1 MGLKSFFQ
9 NTENEHSETTPL
21 FGGKRD
27 VIEHEDEYK
36 YALIDSTGN
45 TISDFYDEI
54 ESFSDEF
61 ALVTNNDTYALMNSD
76 GQILTAW
83 YESIEPFDGYFSL
96 VMNDKDEYSLID
108 KKGNLVSPWNEDEE
122 MILKIL
128 KMRNLE
134 LNLAPNNTQNE
145 VIIEQQSMEQK
156 NVAKDAEPINP
167 SLQQEKN
174 DTTHNL
180 KTDSMYNEKI
190 ENLINFALAD
200 GELTEKEKQILFKK
214 AEEAGIDLD
223 EFEMVLDAKLHEKQ
237 QSIKQPVAPATA
249 APKSDKFGDV
259 KKCPSCGAIVGAF
272 QGICSD
278 CGHEF
283 TNIDSV
289 SSVQNLYKELMRVE
303 NEERNRPKKDKKDKP
318 TSLLGSIA
326 GEIDTD
332 DDDDE
337 DRITEIIYKRK
348 ISVVSAFPVPNSKAD
363 ILEFMIMAV
372 AEGGKKIGGFWS
384 NMSDEEKS
392 YIKTWRAKSEQVVG
406 KARFSLKDDKKL
418 LDEINEYARKLEIK
432 K

>member
-83 YESIEPFDGYFSL
+83 YESIDPFDGYFSL

-122 MILKIL
+122 MILKIQ

-134 LNLAPNNTQNE
+134 LNLVPNNTQNE

-180 KTDSMYNEKI
+180 KTDSMYNEQLEKLI
-190 ENLINFALAD
+190 EMALVD

-214 AEEAGIDLD
+214 AEAFGVDLD
-223 EFEMVLDAKLHEKQ
+223 EFEMVLQAKLFEKQ
-237 QSIKQPVAPATA
+237 KNNKPVSA
-249 APKSDKFGDV
+249 APTSDKLGDV
-259 KKCPSCGAIVGAF
+259 RKCPACGAIAETF
-272 QGICSD
+272 ATRCSE
-278 CGHEF
+278 CGTEF
-283 TNIDSV
+283 RNIEAS
-289 SSVQNLYKELMRVE
+289 QYH
-303 NEERNRPKKDKKDKP
+303 
-318 TSLLGSIA
+318 
-326 GEIDTD
+326 
-332 DDDDE
+332 
-337 DRITEIIYKRK
+337 
-348 ISVVSAFPVPNSKAD
+348 
-363 ILEFMIMAV
+363 
-372 AEGGKKIGGFWS
+372 
-384 NMSDEEKS
+384 
-392 YIKTWRAKSEQVVG
+392 QV
-406 KARFSLKDDKKL
+406 F
-418 LDEINEYARKLEIK
+418 
-432 K
+432 

>member
-83 YESIEPFDGYFSL
+83 YESIDPFDGYFSL

-122 MILKIL
+122 MILKIQ

-180 KTDSMYNEKI
+180 KTDSMYNEQLEKLI
-190 ENLINFALAD
+190 EMALVD
-200 GELTEKEKQILFKK
+200 GELTEKEKQILFKR
-214 AEEAGIDLD
+214 AESMGVDLD
-223 EFEMVLDAKLHEKQ
+223 EFEMVLEAKLFEKKQSEKQ
-237 QSIKQPVAPATA
+237 TETPIIV
-249 APKSDKFGDV
+249 APKSDKFGDIR
-259 KKCPSCGAIVGAF
+259 KCPACGAMVPSFSAR
-272 QGICSD
+272 CTD
-278 CGHEF
+278 CGYDFSNVEANASIQKLF
-283 TNIDSV
+283 KMLN
-289 SSVQNLYKELMRVE
+289 EAE
-303 NEERNRPKKDKKDKP
+303 NERTEDGMSVGKAIG
-318 TSLLGSIA
+318 SLFAKAYGLG
-326 GEIDTD
+326 GD
-332 DDDDE
+332 
-337 DRITEIIYKRK
+337 DRILSKKKTIISNFP
-348 ISVVSAFPVPNSKAD
+348 ISTSKDD
-363 ILEFMIMAV
+363 ILEFLSLAVPMAKVKGNFITRNDESYKVHNDLVPTWKSKCEQIIM
-372 AEGGKKIGGFWS
+372 K
-384 NMSDEEKS
+384 
-392 YIKTWRAKSEQVVG
+392 AK
-406 KARFSLKDDKKL
+406 FSMKEDKKT
-418 LDEINEYARKLEIK
+418 LDEIMQYANELGIK
-432 K
+432 